1 MGRFTRG
8 AWVATL
14 GARFRRALVRLGVG
28 AGLGSVCATQVAS
41 AAEVEPF
48 PSLPGL
54 AAWLQTAV
62 NERGQR
68 CEWRASRSHGQ
79 GLLLACGSA
88 GLWEVVGG
96 EGAALRL
103 IRAHDLGGEVIGFF
117 DAADGERWLKVQVL
131 QARPLGAVVG
141 PPTTAA
147 ATGAPPPGAVPVPEP
162 VEPSAAAQPAIA
174 PRDPGPSS
182 GQAPQ
187 GETPTLHQG
196 RVVKSDGDV
205 VLVSLGTE
213 HGLRNG
219 DRVDLSLERR
229 VVLAPGETAIS
240 REALAVG
247 IVTTT
252 SSRFASLRLGINERV
267 PVGANARPTY
277 AAATSSLTA
286 PPRAQ
291 GLWQTKLMLRPF
303 FALDELG
310 AGFLLTGAAG
320 YRFNGNLHVEALL
333 EPFALGG
340 AQNRDGIAAA
350 SFTLAASYDS
360 HYVELGVGA
369 GAQTVN
375 TVPFDVGPGSGL
387 SFAQFLRLGALD
399 GLHLEA
405 RSSIVLF
412 HSEFDFSGLTITSQ
426 IPVARG
432 YWLLVGGG
440 GGSVGY
446 GYGELGLRVL
456 LKGRGDRGSVFFS
469 ATGGGAAVFKE
480 TGCSSSDDFVFCQA
494 TQTLAGPMAGVGV
507 EHRF

>member
-8 AWVATL
+8 AWVGKTIA
-14 GARFRRALVRLGVG
+14 FRRALARLRLAVG
-28 AGLGSVCATQVAS
+28 LSSVCAPQLAS
-41 AAEVEPF
+41 ATEAEPLA
-48 PSLPGL
+48 SLPGL
-54 AAWLQTAV
+54 GAWLQTAS

-68 CEWRASRSHGQ
+68 CTFRASRSHGN
-79 GLLLACGSA
+79 GLLVACGSA
-88 GLWEVVGG
+88 GLWEVAAG
-96 EGAALRL
+96 EGSALRL
-103 IRAHDLGGEVIGFF
+103 IRAHDVGGDVVGFF
-117 DAADGERWLKVQVL
+117 EAADGEPWLKVQLL
-131 QARPLGAVVG
+131 QARPLGAIVG
-141 PPTTAA
+141 SPTEATAA
-147 ATGAPPPGAVPVPEP
+147 AATPRPAVPLPEQGA
-162 VEPSAAAQPAIA
+162 SSAAQPSA
-174 PRDPGPSS
+174 PPRPLGPSG
-182 GQAPQ
+182 GQPPQ
-187 GETPTLHQG
+187 GDPRTLHQG
-196 RVVKSDGDV
+196 RVVQSKGDV
-205 VLVSLGTE
+205 VLISLGTE

-219 DRVDLSLERR
+219 DRIDLSVERH
-229 VVLAPGETAIS
+229 VVLAPGETALS

-252 SSRFASLRLGINERV
+252 SSRFARLRLGINERV
-267 PVGANARPTY
+267 PVGANARLTY

-310 AGFLLTGAAG
+310 GGFLLTGAAG
-320 YRFNGNLHVEALL
+320 YRFNGNLHVQALL
-333 EPFALGG
+333 EPFALAG
-340 AQNRDGIAAA
+340 AQDRDGVAAA

-375 TVPFDVGPGSGL
+375 TVPFDIGPGSGL

-405 RSSIVLF
+405 RSTIVLF

-432 YWLLVGGG
+432 YWVLLGGG

-446 GYGELGLRVL
+446 AYGELGLRVL

-469 ATGGGAAVFKE
+469 ATAGGAAVFKE
-480 TGCSSSDDFVFCQA
+480 TGCSTSEDFVFCDG
-494 TQTLAGPMAGVGV
+494 TQTLGGPMAGVGV

>member
-1 MGRFTRG
+1 MALRHG
-8 AWVATL
+8 L
-14 GARFRRALVRLGVG
+14 GLLGLGVG
-28 AGLGSVCATQVAS
+28 LSSLCASQLAS
-41 AAEVEPF
+41 AAEAEPS

-68 CEWRASRSHGQ
+68 CAWRASRAHGQ

-88 GLWEVVGG
+88 GLWEVAAG

-103 IRAHDLGGEVIGFF
+103 LRAHDLGGDVIGFF
-117 DAADGERWLKVQVL
+117 EAEDGERWLKVQVL

-141 PPTTAA
+141 LPTTASTA
-147 ATGAPPPGAVPVPEP
+147 APPASPAPAQSD
-162 VEPSAAAQPAIA
+162 PSAAAQPPPQ
-174 PRDPGPSS
+174 PRELGPSS
-182 GQAPQ
+182 APTAQ
-187 GETPTLHQG
+187 RETPTLHQG
-196 RVVKSDGDV
+196 RVVKSDGDE
-205 VLVSLGTE
+205 VLISLGTE

-219 DRVDLSLERR
+219 DRVDLSLERH
-229 VVLAPGETAIS
+229 VVLAPGETALS

-252 SSRFASLRLGINERV
+252 SGRFATLRLGINERV
-267 PVGANARPTY
+267 PLGANARPTY

-320 YRFNGNLHVEALL
+320 YRFNGNVHVEALL

-350 SFTLAASYDS
+350 SFTLSASYDS

-387 SFAQFLRLGALD
+387 TFAQFLRLGALD

-405 RSSIVLF
+405 RSNIVLF

-432 YWLLVGGG
+432 YWLLLGGG

-446 GYGELGLRVL
+446 AYGELGLRVL
-456 LKGRGDRGSVFFS
+456 LKGRGDRGSLFFS

-480 TGCSSSDDFVFCQA
+480 TGCSTSEDFVFCEG
-494 TQTLAGPMAGVGV
+494 TQTLAGPMAGVGM